1 MEACGGLRLRKE
13 FEELDLDAINHI
25 MDYHEA
31 TMYGYSVG
39 YGEEYVDEPFYQL
52 IFENKLKREVFMEW
66 ENRVLNFIKN
76 QTDKE
81 EKILG
86 IITTDQIKRH
96 IMAKKSKDYYKDMLA
111 LERAGKIGEKTIF
124 NKEEAYIAA
133 IIATRGIAEVYF
145 LLEKSNAV
153 ICFWDLHGC
162 IIFDSDKYID
172 DIVDCAQR
180 YGINLEK
187 TKKKYFETIEQV
199 YQWLEDG
206 GCVYFLYKNKHYS
219 IYSFDNCIEF
229 SEYYLRD
236 EYIPCY
242 EKRKIYINVYD
253 VGNFIVDGER
263 FEDMFD
269 KIDILDVDKVE

>member
-1 MEACGGLRLRKE
+1 MRKE

-66 ENRVLNFIKN
+66 ENRVLNFIKS

>member
-1 MEACGGLRLRKE
+1 
-13 FEELDLDAINHI
+13 
-25 MDYHEA
+25 
-31 TMYGYSVG
+31 
-39 YGEEYVDEPFYQL
+39 
-52 IFENKLKREVFMEW
+52 
-66 ENRVLNFIKN
+66 
-76 QTDKE
+76 
-81 EKILG
+81 
-86 IITTDQIKRH
+86 
-96 IMAKKSKDYYKDMLA
+96 MAKKSKDYYKDMLV

-145 LLEKSNAV
+145 LLEKNNAV

-229 SEYYLRD
+229 SEYYLCD